1 MRERESKVKTKANTK
16 KKLLIAAGVVVV
28 ALAAALVFISNYLV
42 NYAIGRSG
50 NGGDREV
57 ALEVEAP
64 ADSVEAVMADNRA
77 AYKSMTDAFTEKN
90 QGRDVTLTADDGLT
104 LHGVYYANAE
114 TADTHRWA
122 IVLHGYRGDHTG
134 ALQLAAPY
142 YEAGYQVI
150 APDLRACGESEGDY
164 VGMGWLDRKD
174 VLQWIDYIIEQ
185 DPEAKIVIHGISM
198 GAATTMMTAGEST
211 PDNVKAFVEDC
222 GYTSVWDIFSSEL
235 QLRFGLPEF
244 PILYTA
250 SGVAKLRAGYSFT
263 EASALAQVAR
273 CEKPMLF
280 IHGTADDFIP
290 YEMMDTLYNAKP
302 GDNKAELTAESAGH
316 GEAMYALGDS
326 YWDTVF
332 DFIAPYMA

>member
-1 MRERESKVKTKANTK
+1 MVERESKVKTKANTK

-57 ALEVEAP
+57 ALEVDAP
-64 ADSVEAVMADNRA
+64 ADSVEAVMEDNRA
-77 AYKSMTDAFTEKN
+77 VYKSKIDTFTKGHP
-90 QGRDVTLTADDGLT
+90 GRDVTLTADDGLT

-122 IVLHGYRGDHTG
+122 LVLHGYRGDYTG

-185 DPEAKIVIHGISM
+185 DPEAKIVVHGISM

-222 GYTSVWDIFSSEL
+222 GYTSVWDIFPVSCSCGSGCRSS
-235 QLRFGLPEF
+235 RFCIRPAVSPGCAQG
-244 PILYTA
+244 TA
-250 SGVAKLRAGYSFT
+250 SPRRAPLR
-263 EASALAQVAR
+263 R
-273 CEKPMLF
+273 
-280 IHGTADDFIP
+280 
-290 YEMMDTLYNAKP
+290 
-302 GDNKAELTAESAGH
+302 
-316 GEAMYALGDS
+316 
-326 YWDTVF
+326 
-332 DFIAPYMA
+332 